1 MKNSY
6 FLVWAIV
13 FITSCLTS
21 AQWVEQYS
29 GNPSILFTT
38 QFLDNN
44 NGYAAG
50 ANEAFLKTTDGGST
64 WIVLDAGSTTD
75 FYADMFF
82 IDSQTGWTVLGG
94 FYPYR
99 HGSILKTT
107 NGGSSWD
114 VQFYINDFLFISI
127 YFIDDQNG
135 WAVGTNGI
143 IFYTVNGGATWDFQY
158 QLETFEW
165 LYDIYFTDPN
175 NGWVVGN
182 IGNKILNTTNGGSSW
197 QWVYT
202 SSFDW
207 LFDIEFIDENIGLAV
222 GDNGRV
228 LKSTDGGSTWTSQ
241 VSGSSSLLRD
251 VDFKEYGE
259 AWAVGLNGVILHS
272 TDKGNTWKLD
282 VSGTKKDLFSVSFI
296 DAEQGWVCGNNQLIL
311 HRGKNTIDPITV
323 TSPNGGETW
332 IEASQHDITWMSTNV
347 SEVKIELSLNNG
359 LSWSTIVDS
368 TLSTGIFPWTI
379 PNTFS
384 DSCLIKISNHQNPDT
399 FDVSNGIFA
408 IRSQASNS
416 SITVTSPNGGEVWP
430 TGTLQNITWSSESVE
445 NVKIELSLT
454 NGASWTT
461 IVDST
466 GSTGIFPWLVNA
478 SQSSIQSRIRIS
490 NLLDQNIYDVS
501 DEVFSIQFISDLE
514 EGSNNVPTD
523 FNSYQNYPNP
533 FNPST
538 SITFDLPINSHVVLR
553 IFNTLGELI
562 SELVNREFIAGT
574 HNVFFNASTLNSG
587 VYFYHLNVLGND
599 GKNFSSIKK
608 MILMK

>member
-6 FLVWAIV
+6 FLAWAIV

-38 QFLDNN
+38 HFLDNN
-44 NGYAAG
+44 NGYTAG

-64 WIVLDAGSTTD
+64 WSVLDAGSTTD

-94 FYPYR
+94 FTPYR
-99 HGSILKTT
+99 HGFILKTT

-114 VQFYINDFLFISI
+114 IQFFINDFLFISI
-127 YFIDDQNG
+127 YFIDDQKG

-143 IFYTVNGGATWDFQY
+143 IFYTFNGGATWNFQY
-158 QLETFEW
+158 QLETLEW

-175 NGWVVGN
+175 NGWAVGN
-182 IGNKILNTTNGGSSW
+182 IGNKILKTTNGGSSW
-197 QWVYT
+197 QGVYT

-222 GDNGRV
+222 GDNGRI
-228 LKSTDGGSTWTSQ
+228 LKSTNGGTTWTSQ
-241 VSGSSSLLRD
+241 VSGSYSLLRD

-272 TDKGNTWKLD
+272 TDKGNTWKSD
-282 VSGTKKDLFSVSFI
+282 VSGTSTDLYSVSFI
-296 DAEQGWVCGNNQLIL
+296 DAEQGWVCGNNQLVL

-323 TSPNGGETW
+323 TSPNGGEIW
-332 IEASQHDITWMSTNV
+332 IEASQHDITWASTNV

-359 LSWSTIVDS
+359 LSWNTIVDS

-379 PNTFS
+379 PNTLS
-384 DSCLIKISNHQNPDT
+384 DSCLIKISDHQKPET
-399 FDVSNGIFA
+399 FDVSNGMFA
-408 IRSQASNS
+408 IRSQVSNS
-416 SITVTSPNGGEVWP
+416 SITVTSPNGGEVWS
-430 TGTLQNITWSSESVE
+430 TGTLQNIIWSSESVE

-466 GSTGIFPWLVNA
+466 VSTGVFPWLVNA

-490 NLLDQNIYDVS
+490 NFLDQNIYDVS
-501 DEVFSIQFISDLE
+501 DEVFSIQFISSLE

-538 SITFDLPINSHVVLR
+538 SITFDLPINCHVVLR

-562 SELVNREFIAGT
+562 TELVNREFIAGT
-574 HNVFFNASTLNSG
+574 HNVSFNASTLNSG
-587 VYFYHLNVLGND
+587 VYFYHLNVLGSD
-599 GKNFSSIKK
+599 GNSFSSIKK
-608 MILMK
+608 MILIK